1 MMKRKLILAFFIA
14 LGWSLALAGCE
25 GGAKKEAELELAAA
39 QAALELT
46 KQELARVTQARG
58 MLREQVTELIRSR
71 DAAVTEVKAS
81 KVRIDELTKQFQ
93 EQADIIREL
102 QEHMQ
107 KMQAAIEKL

>member
-25 GGAKKEAELELAAA
+25 GGAKKEAELAAV
-39 QAALELT
+39 QAVLEQT
-46 KQELARVTQARG
+46 KQELAAVTQARD
-58 MLREQVTELIRSR
+58 MFREQVTELIRSR

-93 EQADIIREL
+93 EQAKIIREL

>member
-58 MLREQVTELIRSR
+58 MLQEQITELIRSR

-81 KVRIDELTKQFQ
+81 KVRIDELTKQFK
-93 EQADIIREL
+93 EQAKIIREL

>member
-25 GGAKKEAELELAAA
+25 GGAKKEAELAAV
-39 QAALELT
+39 QAVLEQT
-46 KQELARVTQARG
+46 KQELADVSQSRDRLQG
-58 MLREQVTELIRSR
+58 QIKELIKSR
-71 DAAVTEVKAS
+71 DTAVTEAKSAGL
-81 KVRIDELTKQFQ
+81 RIDELTKKFQ
-93 EQADIIREL
+93 EQANIIREL

>member
-1 MMKRKLILAFFIA
+1 LILLGWAIA
-14 LGWSLALAGCE
+14 LTGCE
-25 GGAKKEAELELAAA
+25 GGAKKEAELALAAA
-39 QAALELT
+39 QAALEQT
-46 KQELARVTQARG
+46 KQELANVTQTRD
-58 MLREQVTELIRSR
+58 MLVEQVTELIRSR

-93 EQADIIREL
+93 EQAKIIREL

>member
-1 MMKRKLILAFFIA
+1 MKRKLILAFFIA

-25 GGAKKEAELELAAA
+25 GGAKKEAELAAA
-39 QAALELT
+39 QAALEQT
-46 KQELARVTQARG
+46 KQELAAVTQARD
-58 MLREQVTELIRSR
+58 MFREQVTELIRSR

-93 EQADIIREL
+93 EQAKIIREL